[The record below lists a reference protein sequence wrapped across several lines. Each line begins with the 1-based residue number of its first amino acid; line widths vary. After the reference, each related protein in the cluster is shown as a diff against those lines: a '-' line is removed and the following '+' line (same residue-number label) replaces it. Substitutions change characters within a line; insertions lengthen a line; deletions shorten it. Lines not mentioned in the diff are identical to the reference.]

1 MHQRHLRLVLL
12 KIFLCWSKES
22 ESLNQVA
29 VILQFEI
36 RVFVFDSSKILN
48 RLNVKYKYM
57 VEDQKIKYQ
66 GEILVKQIE
75 EFITFLTIEKNYAI
89 NTVSAYER
97 DLLKFLSFIADKDV
111 SNWDQITTENVNL
124 FVMSL
129 RHSDFSSQ
137 SIRRYLSSM
146 MTLKTGLFSELRAV
160 LMIELL
166 YSCGLRV
173 SELVGINV
181 KDLDLNEGF
190 VRVLGKGGKTR
201 FSPIGK
207 SALNVLQTYLT
218 RREVSDSDAL
228 FLNKKEH
235 RISPRSVQNIVKKR
249 ALEVGVAINVHPHM
263 LRHAAATHFLQ
274 SSHDLRT
281 VQEFLGHK
289 SIKSTQVYT
298 HLDFLEL
305 SKVYDEFHPRAK
317 K

>member
-1 MHQRHLRLVLL
+1 
-12 KIFLCWSKES
+12 
-22 ESLNQVA
+22 
-29 VILQFEI
+29 
-36 RVFVFDSSKILN
+36 
-48 RLNVKYKYM
+48 M
-57 VEDQKIKYQ
+57 VNHEKNKYQ

-75 EFITFLTIEKNYAI
+75 EFVSYLSVEKNYAI
-89 NTVSAYER
+89 NTIAAYEK
-97 DLLKFLSFIADKDV
+97 DLLKFLSFLSEKNISQWLEIESD
-111 SNWDQITTENVNL
+111 TVNL
-124 FVMSL
+124 FVMGL
-129 RHSDFSSQ
+129 RHSDMSGK
-137 SIRRYLSSM
+137 SIRRHLSSLRGFFNFLIDNGIMLKNPAISIQTPKVNRVLPKTIDFDDLRNM
-146 MTLKTGLFSELRAV
+146 MSLKTERYSELRAV

-181 KDLDLNEGF
+181 NDLDINEGF

-201 FSPIGK
+201 FSPIGS
-207 SALNVLQTYLT
+207 SAIKVLNAYLSI
-218 RREVSDSDAL
+218 RPESQSDAL
-228 FLNKKEH
+228 FLNQKDS

-249 ALEVGVAINVHPHM
+249 ALEVGVSINVHPHM

-289 SIKSTQVYT
+289 SIKSTQIYT